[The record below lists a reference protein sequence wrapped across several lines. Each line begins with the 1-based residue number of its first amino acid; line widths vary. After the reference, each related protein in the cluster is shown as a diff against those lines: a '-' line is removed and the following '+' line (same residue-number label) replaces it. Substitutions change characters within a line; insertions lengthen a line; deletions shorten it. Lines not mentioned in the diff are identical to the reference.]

1 MKEPVTS
8 RPSLSRGF
16 SLVELLVVV
25 GIIAI
30 LAAISLPMISN
41 FLRIYKIRGASQ
53 EVAKEIQ
60 AARGKAISKN
70 VNFGMVFLIVDN
82 SSYRWVAEDDMNSV
96 DTTFSANMRVP
107 LASALPIPTDPPAGA
122 QHGPLQFLP
131 RGIEFS
137 QACTGLPAGTWESGM
152 RFNRLGA
159 WCLPGAG
166 EPCPPIGPGADF
178 VLSTSTGVGAVVCL
192 LQPQTGLTRTVSVA
206 TGGRVQTQQ

>member
-1 MKEPVTS
+1 MKEPV
-8 RPSLSRGF
+8 PSKPSHSRGF
-16 SLVELLVVV
+16 SLMELLIVVA
-25 GIIAI
+25 IIAI
-30 LAAISLPMISN
+30 MAAVSLPMIMN

-82 SSYRWVAEDDMNSV
+82 ISYRWVAEDDLNSA
-96 DTTFSANMRVP
+96 DTTFVANARVP
-107 LASALPIPTDPPAGA
+107 LDEALPDPDDPPAGP

-137 QACTGLPAGTWESGM
+137 QLCTETAGGSWESGM

-159 WCLPGAG
+159 WCRPGTA
-166 EPCPPIGPGADF
+166 EPCPAIDPGTDF
-178 VLSTSTGVGAVVCL
+178 VWTNPAGTGAVICL
-192 LQPQTGLTRTVSVA
+192 RQPDTGLTRTVAVS

>member
-1 MKEPVTS
+1 MKEPLIS
-8 RPSLSRGF
+8 RPPLSRGF
-16 SLVELLVVV
+16 SLIELLVVV

-30 LAAISLPMISN
+30 LAAVSLPMISN

-60 AARGKAISKN
+60 ATRGRAISKN

-82 SSYRWVAEDDMNSV
+82 TSYRWVAEDDTNSADPTFV
-96 DTTFSANMRVP
+96 ANTRVTLTDALDTSIA
-107 LASALPIPTDPPAGA
+107 ASAG
-122 QHGPLQFLP
+122 QRGPVNFLP

-137 QACTGLPAGTWESGM
+137 QACAGLPAGTWEGGM

-159 WCLPGAG
+159 WCVPSGTA
-166 EPCPPIGPGADF
+166 EPCPAIGPGADF
-178 VLSTSTGVGAVVCL
+178 VLTSSTGAGAVICL
-192 LQPQTGLTRTVSVA
+192 QQVQTGLTRTVSVA